1 MTAYIIR
8 RVFWL
13 IPVLLTVSVIT
24 FGLMNATP
32 GGPFDRDSEQKQ
44 LNPVLYQRLVEAYGL
59 DKPVWEQYLRWAGN
73 AIRLDLGPSY
83 QFRDRNV
90 SDMIRDQFPFTA
102 RLGLQALALAILVG
116 VPLGVIAALKQNTW
130 IDYLALFVATIGI
143 AIPSFVLALYLI
155 LIFSV
160 NFGITPVAPT
170 QEQYESQI
178 LPWILPTLALAVTPA
193 AYLARLT
200 RTAMLDAVRQDF
212 VRTARAKGL
221 AQRVVVTRHVI
232 KNAMI
237 PVWTVIG
244 PITAGLITGSF
255 IIERIFGVPGIGRFF
270 VQSIS
275 SRDYSM
281 IMGTTIFYAFII
293 AFFNLLV
300 DVTYGL
306 FDPRVKVSK

>member
-13 IPVLLTVSVIT
+13 VPVLFTVSVIT
-24 FGLMNATP
+24 FGLMHSTP

-44 LNPVLYQRLVEAYGL
+44 INPILYERLVQAYGL
-59 DKPVWEQYLRWAGN
+59 DKPIWQQYLIWAGN

-83 QFRDRNV
+83 QYKDRNV
-90 SDMIRDQFPFTA
+90 TDLLRDQFPFSA
-102 RLGLQALALAILVG
+102 RLGLQAVLFAMIVG
-116 VPLGVIAALKQNTW
+116 IPLGVIAALRQNSW
-130 IDYLALFVATIGI
+130 IDYLALFIATIGI
-143 AIPSFVLALYLI
+143 AVPSFVLALYLI
-155 LIFSV
+155 LLFSV
-160 NFGITPVAPT
+160 TLGWAPVAPT
-170 QEQYESQI
+170 AEQFNTQ
-178 LPWILPTLALAVTPA
+178 LTAWVLPTIALGIGA
-193 AYLARLT
+193 AAFLARMT
-200 RTAMLDAVRQDF
+200 RTSMLDAIRQDY

-221 AQRVVVTRHVI
+221 ASRVVVSRHVI

-244 PITAGLITGSF
+244 PITAALITGSF

-270 VQSIS
+270 VDSIG

-281 IMGTTIFYAFII
+281 IMGTTLFYAFMI
-293 AFFNLLV
+293 ALFNLLV
-300 DVTYGL
+300 DIGYGL